1 MNGDEINRV
10 LSEAAFARKIRLPYP
25 RSREQTI
32 EIARTAKDAQGNL
45 IVPRELFTETE
56 SSFRSV
62 VKRIEYPQGSFDQHA
77 IAVTSLSPSESS
89 FERQSKAL
97 ESWVKFGLTIVSV
110 NQASEISKLKRLY
123 PQVDQ
128 WIRCKER
135 VPLIRT
141 LATVAVKLDR
151 TILLIN
157 SDIEVYGQHERL
169 AEHLADPMSQTVGI
183 RFNYANGDYESAVI
197 EPHGLD
203 VFSFTPAMARS
214 LPGSP
219 LCIGKPVWDYWVPCH
234 FRSLGYKFNFI
245 GDPMFFHSKHDIQ
258 WSGEDWMTG
267 ARWLEANYPNEFSVA
282 SCVEFRRTF
291 PYPPPLPP

>member
-1 MNGDEINRV
+1 MNRYEISR
-10 LSEAAFARKIRLPYP
+10 LMWEAEASGRIKLPVP
-25 RSREQTI
+25 RTRQQTI
-32 EIARTAKDAQGNL
+32 DLARTARDSHGNL
-45 IVPRELFTETE
+45 IVPLELFLDTGLRFSRIVNE
-56 SSFRSV
+56 SP
-62 VKRIEYPQGSFDQHA
+62 EYPCGSFDQHA
-77 IAVTSLSPSESS
+77 IAVTSLSPSEASI
-89 FERQSKAL
+89 ERQSKAV

-110 NQASEISKLKRLY
+110 NQASEMPKLKRLY
-123 PQVDQ
+123 PQVSR

-157 SDIEVYGQHERL
+157 SDIEIYGQHERL
-169 AEHLADPMSQTVGI
+169 AKHLADPLSQTVGI
-183 RFNYANGDYESAVI
+183 RFNYANNDYESSVI

-214 LPGSP
+214 LPVSP

-234 FRSLGYKFNFI
+234 FRSLGYEFQFI
-245 GDPMFFHSKHDIQ
+245 GEPMFFHSKHDIQ

-267 ARWLEANYPNEFSVA
+267 ARWLEANYPSEFSVA

-291 PYPPPLPP
+291 PYPPT